1 MDYMSRVT
9 KMLLEVP
16 IFSFHPRCH
25 AIELN
30 HLVFAHDVI
39 LRCKGDF
46 PSTYLMLQ
54 ALILFSDSS
63 ES

>member
-1 MDYMSRVT
+1 
-9 KMLLEVP
+9 MLLEVP